1 MFYKLLPLAAA
12 LSLTSCAV
20 IIESP
25 HSTNV
30 DTSPAPTETTSP
42 QHSAITQMSHAEC
55 EGSVEPPAH
64 LAGYLTASTNDV
76 LLNQALGEPEKGGLC
91 KGQVYEVKKD
101 FTIYRAW
108 NSTNPG
114 SEKGKWWAFNRPEG
128 SVAQYRE
135 DYEICYQWS
144 PLDMMTTCNI
154 EAGTQLVIGP
164 GQSAFC
170 SQYLTYPTS
179 TSQQIFIT
187 NAGTAT
193 SNCHVFQGVFQWQPA
208 N

>member
-1 MFYKLLPLAAA
+1 MLRKTASLCAI

-25 HSTNV
+25 HSVKV
-30 DTSPAPTETTSP
+30 DTSNTKSPAPVSTSSAHP
-42 QHSAITQMSHAEC
+42 QTC
-55 EGSVEPPAH
+55 EGSTLPPAA
-64 LAGYLTASTNDV
+64 LAGHLTATQNDT

-91 KGQVYEVKKD
+91 KGQVYEVKEA

-128 SVAQYRE
+128 NVAQYRE

-144 PLDMMTTCNI
+144 PLDMMTTCTI
-154 EAGTQLVIGP
+154 EAGTQLVIGS

-170 SQYLTYPTS
+170 SDYLTYPTS
-179 TSQQIFIT
+179 TAQQIFT
-187 NAGTAT
+187 TDAGTAT
-193 SNCHVFQGVFQWQPA
+193 SNCQVFQGVFQWQPA
-208 N
+208 NE